1 MSTNSTNTGGSPASP
16 LSFEQSIARLEQ
28 IIARIDHPETGL
40 EETIAL
46 TAEGN
51 RLIRKSRQ
59 LLEQAELKI
68 RTLSEPESP
77 ESAEPSSATEFPEQ
91 SPTPTSKNNKTATN
105 GKTAASPADDHGF
118 SLF

>member
-1 MSTNSTNTGGSPASP
+1 MSTRDSQTPP
-16 LSFEQSIARLEQ
+16 PPSFEQSIARLEE

-51 RLIRKSRQ
+51 RLIRNSRK
-59 LLEQAELKI
+59 LLAQAELKI
-68 RTLSEPESP
+68 RTLADTQQDDTPAP
-77 ESAEPSSATEFPEQ
+77 LASSSTQKNATTASQ
-91 SPTPTSKNNKTATN
+91 KTAPS
-105 GKTAASPADDHGF
+105 APDDHGF

>member
-1 MSTNSTNTGGSPASP
+1 MSTRHSAPHP
-16 LSFEQSIARLEQ
+16 PSFEQSIARLEE

-51 RLIRKSRQ
+51 QLIRSSRK
-59 LLEQAELKI
+59 LLAEAELKI
-68 RTLSEPESP
+68 HTLSLPQEN
-77 ESAEPSSATEFPEQ
+77 EPSAPSA
-91 SPTPTSKNNKTATN
+91 SPSTPQNSTTPSQKTAT
-105 GKTAASPADDHGF
+105 PAPDDHGF